1 MISVYFKGQPPTQ
14 GTELFEGAHP
24 NFGIYYC
31 GAIEFN
37 GPEWDSYWRVRVNPG
52 DVSGDWTVN
61 MVDAVALAQQL
72 ARGFP
77 AQYEERANIAADVA
91 RDGEVNMIDIVKMV
105 QALANPSI
113 VLE

>member
-1 MISVYFKGQPPTQ
+1 
-14 GTELFEGAHP
+14 
-24 NFGIYYC
+24 
-31 GAIEFN
+31 
-37 GPEWDSYWRVRVNPG
+37 
-52 DVSGDWTVN
+52 

-105 QALANPSI
+105 QALANSLI